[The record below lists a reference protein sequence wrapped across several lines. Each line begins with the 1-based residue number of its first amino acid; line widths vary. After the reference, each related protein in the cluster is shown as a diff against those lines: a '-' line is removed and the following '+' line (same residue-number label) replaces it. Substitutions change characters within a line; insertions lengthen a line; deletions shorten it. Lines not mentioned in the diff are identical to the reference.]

1 MDNILQMIKR
11 RQNTKEI
18 IIDTFKNEKIELLE
32 KVIKLQDK
40 IDSYKET
47 NRKLKARN
55 RKLSKEIKELREKK
69 EDTWNN

>member
-1 MDNILQMIKR
+1 MDSILQMIKR
-11 RQNTKEI
+11 RQNTKKI

-40 IDSYKET
+40 IDSYKEA

-55 RKLSKEIKELREKK
+55 RKLAKEIKELREKRR
-69 EDTWNN
+69 

>member
-11 RQNTKEI
+11 RQNTKKI

-40 IDSYKET
+40 IDSYKEA
-47 NRKLKARN
+47 NRKLKTRN
-55 RKLSKEIKELREKK
+55 RKLSKELKELREKK
-69 EDTWNN
+69 EDA

>member
-55 RKLSKEIKELREKK
+55 RKLAKEIKELREKRR
-69 EDTWNN
+69 

>member
-11 RQNTKEI
+11 RQNTKKI

-40 IDSYKET
+40 IDSYKEANT
-47 NRKLKARN
+47 KLKTRN
-55 RKLSKEIKELREKK
+55 RKLSKELKELREKK
-69 EDTWNN
+69 EDA